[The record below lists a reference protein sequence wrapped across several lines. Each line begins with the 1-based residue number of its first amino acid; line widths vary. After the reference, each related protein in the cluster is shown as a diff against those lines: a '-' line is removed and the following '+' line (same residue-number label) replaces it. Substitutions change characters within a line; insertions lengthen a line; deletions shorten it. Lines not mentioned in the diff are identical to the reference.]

1 MRSDRGALP
10 LILALVG
17 VLALG
22 GIALTSAE
30 LTDGHDGPFA
40 AGVTPAVLVGGPA
53 SPAPTAIAAP
63 FDLPILMYHHV
74 VPALPEDEFQ
84 ATLSVTTD
92 EFAAQAAYLKCAG
105 YTAITMAQLFDAID
119 GKVALP
125 ERPVMLTFDDG
136 NDDAYTQAYPVL
148 RQHGLVGSFAVIT
161 GYIEAG
167 GPFLTWAQIGEMS
180 DAGMEMM
187 SHSVSHSDLGASDDD
202 TVRAQIADSRAA
214 LEAQTGREVRFLVY
228 PSGEPFRSGSTERQA
243 QVVALLQEAGYRGAL
258 LAGPGSTTQDPAAPF
273 ALNRLR
279 MFSGEDV
286 YTFAA
291 SIGGPSP
298 ADVGCG

>member
-1 MRSDRGALP
+1 MNKGAVAAIVLVTVVVA
-10 LILALVG
+10 IGGLA
-17 VLALG
+17 
-22 GIALTSAE
+22 
-30 LTDGHDGPFA
+30 FA
-40 AGVTPAVLVGGPA
+40 QARLKDDHGRNFATAATLAVLDGGPV
-53 SPAPTAIAAP
+53 SLAPGGAPLTAP

-84 ATLSVTTD
+84 ANLSVTTD

-105 YTAITMAQLFDAID
+105 YTAITMAQLFDAIE

-148 RQHGLVGSFAVIT
+148 RQNGLVGSFAVIT

-167 GPFLTWAQIGEMS
+167 GPFLTWAHIREMS

-202 TVRAQIADSRAA
+202 TVRVQIADSRAV
-214 LEAQTGREVRFLVY
+214 LEAHTGREVRFLVY
-228 PSGEPFRSGSTERQA
+228 PSGEPFRSGSAERQS

-258 LAGPGSTTQDPAAPF
+258 LAGPGSTRQDPAAPF

-279 MFSGEDV
+279 MFPGEDP

-298 ADVGCG
+298 SEVGCG